1 MRKTKRTNKNVEA
14 CRANARLGGLAK
26 GESYKDKRRKAIE
39 LFITEPKMTL
49 TQIAEKVGVSH
60 AFVSDYTKS
69 PFIKKLR
76 YSQVFT
82 IQQLLALDDE
92 QFKSLTLQD
101 DIWQDMEKMER
112 IKNSDDYKQLKKD
125 KLLKF

>member
-1 MRKTKRTNKNVEA
+1 MNKYIEA
-14 CRANARLGGLAK
+14 LRANARLGGLAK

-39 LFITEPKMTL
+39 LFITEPMMTL
-49 TQIAEKVGVSH
+49 TQIAEIVGVSH
-60 AFVSDYTKS
+60 GFVSEYTKS

-92 QFKSLTLQD
+92 QFKALTLQD
-101 DIWQDMEKMER
+101 DIEQDLLNMER

>member
-1 MRKTKRTNKNVEA
+1 MNKNIETL
-14 CRANARLGGLAK
+14 RENGRMGGLAK

-39 LFITEPKMTL
+39 LFITEPMMTL
-49 TQIAEKVGVSH
+49 DEIAKKVGGISYG
-60 AFVSDYTKS
+60 FVSEHTKS

-76 YSQVFT
+76 YSQVFN
-82 IQQLLALDDE
+82 IQQLLKLDDE
-92 QFKSLTLQD
+92 QFKALTLQD

>member
-1 MRKTKRTNKNVEA
+1 MNRYIEVLRENG
-14 CRANARLGGLAK
+14 RAGGLAK
-26 GESYKDKRRKAIE
+26 GQSYKDRRRKAIE

-49 TQIAEKVGVSH
+49 DEIAKKVGGVSYG
-60 AFVSDYTKS
+60 FVSEHTKS

-92 QFKSLTLQD
+92 QFKALTLQD
-101 DIWQDMEKMER
+101 DINQDLEKMER